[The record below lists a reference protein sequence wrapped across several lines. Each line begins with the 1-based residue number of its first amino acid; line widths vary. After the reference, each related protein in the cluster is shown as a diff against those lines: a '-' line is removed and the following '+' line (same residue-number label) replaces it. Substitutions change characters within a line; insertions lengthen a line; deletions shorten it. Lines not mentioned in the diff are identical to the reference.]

1 MISDETRSATTKIA
15 ILTQKEEPSMH
26 AYQLFRTLQVTLEQN
41 TCFMSRD
48 LTYERMTLVNDVKI
62 MTMPVTSVRMT

>member
-1 MISDETRSATTKIA
+1 MKQEVQRLRLL
-15 ILTQKEEPSMH
+15 LTQKEEPSMH

-48 LTYERMTLVNDVKI
+48 LTYERMTLVDDASNKRENDV
-62 MTMPVTSVRMT
+62 